1 MKQKLHTN
9 SENKVVDALSRV
21 TGAEL
26 LALITSP
33 TTTDLFDAIVE
44 SWHTDPE
51 LKKLIADLQEAT
63 LKRFLTLFYWTNMRT
78 ELKEFI
84 QRSDV
89 CQKNQSDLAA
99 YPGLLK
105 PLPIPETEQVW
116 PFPSPETS
124 LYSSICSWVFLD
136 NVVKLHGL
144 PDAITGDRDVV
155 FLSSFWQELFGLQ
168 GVLVH
173 TSKGYHP
180 QSDGQTEVLN
190 RCLETYLRCYFS
202 DDASNWFTRLPT
214 AEYWYNTCFHSAI
227 QTTPDEALY
236 GMAPP
241 LHLPYLPGSESVLQ
255 RRMVKKGNKAV
266 AQVLVKWIDLPADA
280 TTWKLVNVL
289 KARFHLLILKDKDL
303 VLGRKET
310 AVMDLLKFIYS
321 NALSATTPTGVFDVL
336 MAADK
341 FEVVSCMRY
350 CSFLLQNLHM
360 TTDSALLYL
369 NLPSNILMADDVQL
383 LTNAAKKFLAA
394 RFVDI
399 TKFQEEVF
407 SLPLLGIEAVLSS
420 DDLQIDSEDAV
431 YDIALKWARKHYP
444 KLEERWEVWS
454 SNLCHLIRFPFMTER
469 KLRKVLMCSDFDPE
483 LASKLVIEALFYKD
497 EAPYCQGSIA
507 AEAGN
512 ALHHCYVQRA
522 YKYRPVKAL
531 HFETPRQQCIIYL
544 DLKRDEC
551 VRLFP
556 VGRVYTQTFHL
567 GGRGFF
573 LSARCSMDQ
582 QNGSHCFGLFLRM
595 QEKGSESF
603 AVDYEFAARISPDE
617 KYVRKHKG
625 DYIFTRG
632 MKVGC
637 RNLFGVDW
645 TTFLDR
651 DSVYFINGIL
661 YLRAE
666 VTVRQ

>member
-1 MKQKLHTN
+1 MN
-9 SENKVVDALSRV
+9 SNSATGRRFIRSGTEPDFRFAFDEKNYSDRV
-21 TGAEL
+21 LMIE
-26 LALITSP
+26 ISP
-33 TTTDLFDAIVE
+33 DF
-44 SWHTDPE
+44 PE
-51 LKKLIADLQEAT
+51 LKTSHEECFSIVVDWARK
-63 LKRFLTLFYWTNMRT
+63 LKRRREEINRRGNDNVDVVMQFGKKKVSCNLLEKDNGLADDEREEAVGMLEESPSGIAMATNLPGTYSSMNMDSSNPLRVRTLH
-78 ELKEFI
+78 I
-84 QRSDV
+84 S
-89 CQKNQSDLAA
+89 SAILAA
-99 YPGLLK
+99 KSQFFY
-105 PLPIPETEQVW
+105 
-116 PFPSPETS
+116 
-124 LYSSICSWVFLD
+124 
-136 NVVKLHGL
+136 KLFVGMKESQQQHV
-144 PDAITGDRDVV
+144 T
-155 FLSSFWQELFGLQ
+155 
-168 GVLVH
+168 
-173 TSKGYHP
+173 
-180 QSDGQTEVLN
+180 
-190 RCLETYLRCYFS
+190 
-202 DDASNWFTRLPT
+202 
-214 AEYWYNTCFHSAI
+214 I
-227 QTTPDEALY
+227 QI
-236 GMAPP
+236 
-241 LHLPYLPGSESVLQ
+241 HVSE
-255 RRMVKKGNKAV
+255 
-266 AQVLVKWIDLPADA
+266 
-280 TTWKLVNVL
+280 
-289 KARFHLLILKDKDL
+289 
-303 VLGRKET
+303 ET

-454 SNLCHLIRFPFMTER
+454 SHLCHLIRFPFMTER

>member
-1 MKQKLHTN
+1 
-9 SENKVVDALSRV
+9 
-21 TGAEL
+21 
-26 LALITSP
+26 
-33 TTTDLFDAIVE
+33 
-44 SWHTDPE
+44 
-51 LKKLIADLQEAT
+51 
-63 LKRFLTLFYWTNMRT
+63 
-78 ELKEFI
+78 
-84 QRSDV
+84 
-89 CQKNQSDLAA
+89 
-99 YPGLLK
+99 
-105 PLPIPETEQVW
+105 
-116 PFPSPETS
+116 
-124 LYSSICSWVFLD
+124 
-136 NVVKLHGL
+136 
-144 PDAITGDRDVV
+144 
-155 FLSSFWQELFGLQ
+155 
-168 GVLVH
+168 
-173 TSKGYHP
+173 
-180 QSDGQTEVLN
+180 
-190 RCLETYLRCYFS
+190 
-202 DDASNWFTRLPT
+202 
-214 AEYWYNTCFHSAI
+214 
-227 QTTPDEALY
+227 
-236 GMAPP
+236 
-241 LHLPYLPGSESVLQ
+241 
-255 RRMVKKGNKAV
+255 
-266 AQVLVKWIDLPADA
+266 
-280 TTWKLVNVL
+280 
-289 KARFHLLILKDKDL
+289 
-303 VLGRKET
+303 
-310 AVMDLLKFIYS
+310 MDLLKFIYS

-341 FEVVSCMRY
+341 FEVAIAIFGS
-350 CSFLLQNLHM
+350 
-360 TTDSALLYL
+360 
-369 NLPSNILMADDVQL
+369 SNILMADDVQL

-420 DDLQIDSEDAV
+420 DNLQIDSEDAV

-454 SNLCHLIRFPFMTER
+454 SHLCHLILFPFMTER

-497 EAPYCQGSIA
+497 EAPYCHRSIA

-661 YLRAE
+661 YLRTE

>member
-1 MKQKLHTN
+1 MN
-9 SENKVVDALSRV
+9 SNSATGRRFIRSGTEPDFRFAFDEKNYSDRV
-21 TGAEL
+21 LMIE
-26 LALITSP
+26 ISP
-33 TTTDLFDAIVE
+33 DF
-44 SWHTDPE
+44 PE
-51 LKKLIADLQEAT
+51 LKTSHEECFSIVVDWARK
-63 LKRFLTLFYWTNMRT
+63 LKRRREEINRRGNDNVDVVMQFGKKKVSCNLLEKDNGLADDEREEAVGMLEESPSGIAMATNLPGTYSSMNMDSSNPLRVRTLH
-78 ELKEFI
+78 I
-84 QRSDV
+84 S
-89 CQKNQSDLAA
+89 SAILAA
-99 YPGLLK
+99 KSQFFY
-105 PLPIPETEQVW
+105 
-116 PFPSPETS
+116 
-124 LYSSICSWVFLD
+124 
-136 NVVKLHGL
+136 KLFVGMKESQQQHVT
-144 PDAITGDRDVV
+144 IQIHV
-155 FLSSFWQELFGLQ
+155 S
-168 GVLVH
+168 
-173 TSKGYHP
+173 
-180 QSDGQTEVLN
+180 
-190 RCLETYLRCYFS
+190 
-202 DDASNWFTRLPT
+202 
-214 AEYWYNTCFHSAI
+214 AE
-227 QTTPDEALY
+227 
-236 GMAPP
+236 
-241 LHLPYLPGSESVLQ
+241 
-255 RRMVKKGNKAV
+255 
-266 AQVLVKWIDLPADA
+266 
-280 TTWKLVNVL
+280 
-289 KARFHLLILKDKDL
+289 
-303 VLGRKET
+303 ET

-454 SNLCHLIRFPFMTER
+454 SHLCHLIRFPFMTER